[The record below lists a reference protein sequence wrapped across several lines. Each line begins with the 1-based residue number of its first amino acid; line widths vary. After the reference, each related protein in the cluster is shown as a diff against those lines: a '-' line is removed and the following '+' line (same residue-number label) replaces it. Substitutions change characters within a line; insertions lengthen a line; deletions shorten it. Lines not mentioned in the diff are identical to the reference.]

1 MKIKVMQK
9 HIEDGFMRR
18 NCFCPVALA
27 VKDAT
32 NSDNVSINY
41 DTVEVTKGNR
51 VVAIV
56 ALPAVALRRIKTY
69 DNCGLMSPFDFELDM
84 SNIGVSTEGVPL

>member
-1 MKIKVMQK
+1 MKIQVMQK
-9 HIEDGFMRR
+9 HIENGFIRR

-51 VVAIV
+51 VVATV
-56 ALPAVALRRIKTY
+56 ALPAVALQRIITY
-69 DNCGLMSPFDFELDM
+69 DACGLMSPFNFELNLDYP
-84 SNIGVSTEGVPL
+84 STEGVPL